1 MPQRAVLGILAT
13 LAALALGACGGDD
26 GDGGDPPLFPADYA
40 TTYQQV
46 RNCRNS
52 IEHPGRIRV
61 LAAPD
66 ALAPYRGRS
75 GPFPVGAVVLKEV
88 YSSIDSSCAAEID
101 NFAVMVKL
109 EPGSSPDTL
118 DWSWQEVSF
127 DRKKTAT
134 DVPRCT
140 TCHARCGV
148 PAEGG
153 YDATC
158 THP

>member
-1 MPQRAVLGILAT
+1 MAQYKTLAILTT
-13 LAALALGACGGDD
+13 LAALALVACGGGDD
-26 GDGGDPPLFPADYA
+26 QDPPLFPADYA
-40 TTYQQV
+40 ASYQQV

-66 ALAPYRGRS
+66 ALAPYNTRN
-75 GPFPVGAVVLKEV
+75 GPFPVGAVVLKEE
-88 YSSIDSSCAAEID
+88 YSSADTTCAGEIR
-101 NFAVMVKL
+101 NFSVMVKL

-118 DWSWQEVSF
+118 DWDWQEVSF
-127 DRKKTAT
+127 DRKKTVT

-140 TCHARCGV
+140 RCHAGCGV

-153 YDATC
+153 YDGTC